1 MQLLKITTTPLQ
13 YELQVEH
20 ARLEYSPQ
28 ALPKADVQTTSPEL
42 QINSTNT
49 SVKIDTYQARKSL
62 GMPNT
67 RDSVTIRANEANQSI
82 DQVTRSYVEMGKQ
95 MSNVADGVT
104 IGKIVNQKMLEQ
116 PQMYTA
122 FLPSAAAEIS
132 WEPSQLRMS
141 FTPSKSSYDWKLTQ
155 NEFSYTS
162 GSVKMKILENASVD
176 IEYIGGPLY
185 IPRSADPNYVE
196 PQA

>member
-1 MQLLKITTTPLQ
+1 
-13 YELQVEH
+13 
-20 ARLEYSPQ
+20 
-28 ALPKADVQTTSPEL
+28 
-42 QINSTNT
+42 
-49 SVKIDTYQARKSL
+49 
-62 GMPNT
+62 
-67 RDSVTIRANEANQSI
+67 
-82 DQVTRSYVEMGKQ
+82 
-95 MSNVADGVT
+95 
-104 IGKIVNQKMLEQ
+104 MLEQ

-155 NEFSYTS
+155 NEFSYTP